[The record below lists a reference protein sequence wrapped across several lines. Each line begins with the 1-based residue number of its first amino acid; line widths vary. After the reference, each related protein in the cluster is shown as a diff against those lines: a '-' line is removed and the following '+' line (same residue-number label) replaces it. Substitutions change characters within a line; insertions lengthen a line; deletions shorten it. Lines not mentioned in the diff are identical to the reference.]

1 MIPISPLARMTMFYH
16 PLARPLLAEL
26 LEASKREAL
35 GAYAEDYARR
45 SGYRLSQQGE
55 WTTDVT
61 P

>member
-1 MIPISPLARMTMFYH
+1 MTPDSPLARMTMFYL

-26 LEASKREAL
+26 LESSKREAL

-45 SGYRLSQQGE
+45 AGYRLGEHGE
-55 WTTDVT
+55 WVTDVA

>member
-1 MIPISPLARMTMFYH
+1 MTRISPLARMTLFYQ

-26 LEASKREAL
+26 MEASKREAL
-35 GAYAEDYARR
+35 SAYAEEYARR
-45 SGYRLSQQGE
+45 AGYRLTPEGE